1 MTRAHWGAMA
11 AASVVAFALMSCGGG
26 DGDAGT
32 ATRAATAAATESSG
46 TAASAS
52 PTRAA
57 RSEVREGGYRAE
69 DALGL
74 TFGQMTELK
83 PIPGDERHGLLL
95 TKDGVVR
102 FVAMVPSDQ
111 NPSVFMDIRDRI
123 ITNPGQEEGLLGLA
137 FAPDF
142 ATSRRFYLYYTA
154 GNPRRSVISRF
165 TADATGTSADAS
177 SERVVLEIG
186 EPFANHNGGAMAFGP
201 DGMLYI
207 GVGDGGSQGDPN
219 GNGQNTDVLLGKI
232 LRIDVSGDTYTSPPD
247 NPFAGGGGRP
257 EVWAYGLRNP
267 WRINFDPVTGAL
279 WAADVGQNRWEEVD
293 RIERGGN
300 YGWNIMEGNH
310 CFKPSS
316 GCDTHGLI
324 PPRVEY
330 SHDDGCSITGGYV
343 YRGRAMPE
351 LQGWYVYGDYCSG
364 KVWAVDTAST
374 DSPPVQLADTG
385 LSISSFA
392 QDADGELYLVTFSR
406 QVAKLVRAE

>member
-1 MTRAHWGAMA
+1 MKRASWIALPGLCGVALA
-11 AASVVAFALMSCGGG
+11 LASCAG
-26 DGDAGT
+26 GDAGT
-32 ATRAATAAATESSG
+32 RTPTAAATPVATRSSG
-46 TAASAS
+46 TPAAAS
-52 PTRAA
+52 PTGAA
-57 RSEVREGGYRAE
+57 RGEVRAGAYRAE
-69 DALGL
+69 PALAL
-74 TFGQMTELK
+74 TFERMTELK
-83 PIPGDERHGLLL
+83 PIPGDEGHGLLL

-102 FVAMVPSDQ
+102 FVALMPSDQ

-232 LRIDVSGDTYTSPPD
+232 LRIDVSGDAYTSPSD
-247 NPFAGGGGRP
+247 NPFANGGRP

-279 WAADVGQNRWEEVD
+279 WAADVGQNKWEEVD

-300 YGWNIMEGNH
+300 YGWNVMEGNH

-351 LQGWYVYGDYCSG
+351 LQGWYVYGDFCSG
-364 KVWAVDTAST
+364 KVWAVDTASP
-374 DSPPVQLADTG
+374 DAPPVQLASTK
-385 LSISSFA
+385 LAIASFA